1 MRKRRERKRRERPAG
16 EDGRPADD
24 EDRRHAATR
33 PEEDELEARL
43 DAVTSRFRHPPTPEE
58 LRAAFGRK
66 PVQDQPAPSGK
77 DFAASYPTES
87 LFVPTIDD
95 PVEIPTEAEDRSKSR
110 GDYYYDPDDAWGVL
124 GVRPGA
130 AWSEIAAAHRRLA
143 MVHHPDRLLD
153 SPEEERAA
161 SEEAMREINVAYSVL
176 RRLTGN

>member
-1 MRKRRERKRRERPAG
+1 MRKRREAKRRARPDRG
-16 EDGRPADD
+16 DD
-24 EDRRHAATR
+24 ESNGGDRRRAATR
-33 PEEDELEARL
+33 PDDDELEARL
-43 DAVTSRFRHPPTPEE
+43 DAVSSRFRHPPSPEE

-66 PVQDQPAPSGK
+66 PVQDQPAPAPK
-77 DFAASYPTES
+77 DFASSYPADS

-95 PVEIPTEAEDRSKSR
+95 PVELPGEAEDRSRSR

-130 AWSEIAAAHRRLA
+130 EWSEIAAAHRRLA

-153 SPEEERAA
+153 SPPDERAA
-161 SEEAMREINVAYSVL
+161 SEEAMREVNVAYSVL

>member
-1 MRKRRERKRRERPAG
+1 MRRRRERKRRERPEGAG
-16 EDGRPADD
+16 GEPSDG
-24 EDRRHAATR
+24 EDRRHAPTR
-33 PEEDELEARL
+33 PEDEELAARL
-43 DAVTSRFRHPPTPEE
+43 DAVSSRFRHPPTPEE
-58 LRAAFGRK
+58 LRAAFSRK
-66 PVQDQPAPSGK
+66 PAQDQPAPAGK
-77 DFAASYPTES
+77 DFAASYPAES

-153 SPEEERAA
+153 C
-161 SEEAMREINVAYSVL
+161 SEEDRAVSEDAMREINVAYSVL